1 MPYVAISH
9 SSLLQKHTHTHTNWT
24 MLDVWSVVHFDV
36 PEDRTLMLFPCLHIV
51 EFVCLKIFINFWVKT
66 YHCFNLSHMS
76 HYFIALLEFFF
87 IWVILSFPFRWTG
100 SIWKSPVFGWSQTQL
115 PSVYYLHMLRLDLA
129 FSWLFPC
136 SREILRD
143 FFFFFFL
150 FQSLW
155 FFFFSFHSYVFVCV
169 CSWCLLD
176 SNIIYLQVAAQHN
189 TNFHVLAGSLHFS
202 SIIYRDLLFFF
213 PLIFGLWRLCVNL
226 GTVVSRTWW
235 LFFYFD
241 SYWSSCI
248 MPPWLPV
255 TTIVYGLR
263 LEWLLIHSSAAMP
276 RSCRLQY
283 LLLRDGG
290 SGRKEASKERGRDAK
305 DEFH

>member
-1 MPYVAISH
+1 MFQKTEH
-9 SSLLQKHTHTHTNWT
+9 WCFSL
-24 MLDVWSVVHFDV
+24 
-36 PEDRTLMLFPCLHIV
+36 CLHIV

-143 FFFFFFL
+143 FFFFP

-155 FFFFSFHSYVFVCV
+155 IFFSFHSYVFVCV

-202 SIIYRDLLFFF
+202 SIIYRDLPFFF
-213 PLIFGLWRLCVNL
+213 PSYMVSEDFVLTFALLCL
-226 GTVVSRTWW
+226 EPDDFFSILTAIEAHVSCPR
-235 LFFYFD
+235 D
-241 SYWSSCI
+241 CQ
-248 MPPWLPV
+248 LP
-255 TTIVYGLR
+255 
-263 LEWLLIHSSAAMP
+263 
-276 RSCRLQY
+276 Q
-283 LLLRDGG
+283 
-290 SGRKEASKERGRDAK
+290 
-305 DEFH
+305 